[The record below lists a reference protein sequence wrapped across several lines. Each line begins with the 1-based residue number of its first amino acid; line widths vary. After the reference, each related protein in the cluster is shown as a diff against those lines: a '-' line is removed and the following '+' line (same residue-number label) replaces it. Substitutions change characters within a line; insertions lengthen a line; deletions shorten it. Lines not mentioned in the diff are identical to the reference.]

1 MSCKC
6 GILDKIVGDE
16 VEKAIQR
23 DLIELKVDGFRWRTL
38 YRCKYCKTF
47 WEERNSDDRF
57 GGVPYLVKVSNQH
70 VAQEWSSQFLE

>member
-1 MSCKC
+1 M
-6 GILDKIVGDE
+6 DKIVGDE

-70 VAQEWSSQFLE
+70 VAQEWGSQFLE